1 MTAVEGDEITPLP
14 MDQMMVAFMI
24 QITEALNIT
33 VLFPYIAFM
42 VEDYGAPYNSEKN
55 LGRYVGLLAACFC
68 GAQFFTSSMWAMAAD
83 KYGRK
88 PTLFVGTLGVAFGVF
103 VFGTA
108 TTYSQAIAG
117 RIISGLLCGNLG
129 ILKTFLTEITDS
141 SNRGGGFS
149 VLSISWSIGTVFSP
163 LIGGMLSKPCVL
175 YPEVFK
181 EGTWLW
187 RTFTYFPYL
196 LPALVVMSVNLVT
209 SVLILVYLVETNP
222 NMVNGSNP
230 VVSASGVAS
239 TQQEYSMVDL
249 HSTHGYTNG
258 IEGEEEGVEEGGDEL
273 KQGSEDQG
281 LAIEMIDV
289 SLGAIEAGGK
299 NVDVEFT
306 NDAEEPAV
314 PIMWRRNVQLAVGS
328 YGMLAL
334 GQIVFDETLPLYMKL
349 DKPRGFSYETHEIG
363 IVLSVAGAIFTCFT
377 LTLLPIMANY
387 NKSRLYFWGC
397 LTTVPVAF
405 CMPLLPRLASHDDMT
420 VWLLLLASLLWKN
433 VSLTLAFT
441 AVCCQISESV
451 SASEVAS
458 VNGLA
463 QSMAALSRA
472 FGPACGG
479 LLWSA
484 FLLADHVEG
493 NFIIVC
499 VVMLM
504 CIAMNHQL
512 PDQLLAQK

>member
-1 MTAVEGDEITPLP
+1 
-14 MDQMMVAFMI
+14 MI
-24 QITEALNIT
+24 QMTEALNIT

-42 VEDYGAPYNSEKN
+42 VEAYGAPYNSEKN

-68 GAQFFTSSMWAMAAD
+68 GAQFFTSSIWAMAAD

-88 PTLFVGTLGVAFGVF
+88 PTLFIGTLGVAFGML

-117 RIISGLLCGNLG
+117 RVLSGLLCGNLG
-129 ILKTFLTEITDS
+129 ILKTFITEITDS

-163 LIGGMLSKPCVL
+163 LIGGMLSKPCEL
-175 YPEVFK
+175 YPDIFK
-181 EGTWLW
+181 EGTWLG
-187 RTFTYFPYL
+187 RTFTTFPYL
-196 LPALVVMSVNLVT
+196 LPALVVMLVNLVT
-209 SVLILVYLVETNP
+209 CVLILVSLVETNP
-222 NMVNGSNP
+222 HRVDGNHP
-230 VVSASGVAS
+230 LAVSGAASS
-239 TQQEYSMVDL
+239 QQEYAMVDL
-249 HSTHGYTNG
+249 HSSHG
-258 IEGEEEGVEEGGDEL
+258 IEEEGVGGE
-273 KQGSEDQG
+273 EDQE
-281 LAIEMIDV
+281 AIEMTDV
-289 SLGAIEAGGK
+289 SLGAIERGGK
-299 NVDVEFT
+299 NAGADVG
-306 NDAEEPAV
+306 NNKDNSEEAAV
-314 PIMWRRNVQLAVGS
+314 PMMWRRNVQLAVGS
-328 YGMLAL
+328 YGLLAL
-334 GQIVFDETLPLYMKL
+334 GQIVLDETLPLYMKL

-377 LTLLPIMANY
+377 LTLLPILANY
-387 NKSRLYFWGC
+387 NRSRLYFWGC

-405 CMPLLPRLASHDDMT
+405 CMPLLPRLASHDDT
-420 VWLLLLASLLWKN
+420 AVWLLLLASLLWKN

-463 QSMAALSRA
+463 QSVAALSRA

-479 LLWSA
+479 LLWSV
-484 FLLADHVEG
+484 FLLANHVEG

-499 VVMLM
+499 VVMLL
-504 CIAMNHQL
+504 CIVMNQQL
-512 PDQLLAQK
+512 PDPSLK